1 MPSCSVLGKIFYP
14 IATDNDYINDMLDM
28 KLAIYTPFS
37 IHMSPGIFLTSSDD
51 IESFNFKEQIEISKQ
66 FDSKLTDFILVAHK
80 SSIDVA
86 KDHGCY
92 GLGESKTL
100 LYTPVYECEYVIQK
114 PSIDLIN
121 KTTLIQVDEKTKEK
135 FVYTDSVFYF
145 THTVIHSLLLYSRQY
160 YESICDYNIEVD
172 AYRDFLQPLGAKPC
186 DLNEYL
192 TSLKCLTPGVK
203 RTLFENLYN
212 LKSRIKYI

>member
-100 LYTPVYECEYVIQK
+100 LYTPVYECEYVI
-114 PSIDLIN
+114 
-121 KTTLIQVDEKTKEK
+121 V
-135 FVYTDSVFYF
+135 
-145 THTVIHSLLLYSRQY
+145 
-160 YESICDYNIEVD
+160 
-172 AYRDFLQPLGAKPC
+172 
-186 DLNEYL
+186 
-192 TSLKCLTPGVK
+192 
-203 RTLFENLYN
+203 
-212 LKSRIKYI
+212 